1 MKKVISY
8 FIKYHVAVNVIII
21 AVIFFGILGIFSMKS
36 SFFPLTDSRFINIS
50 VVYPGASPQEME
62 EGVVLKIE
70 DNLKGIVGIDR
81 VTSVSRE
88 NSASISVETLVDS
101 DIDVVLAEVKNAVD
115 RVPSFPS
122 GMEPPVIAKVEAIA
136 PTINFTVSGTDL
148 PLTTLKKYAR
158 DVENDLRAMPGISQ
172 ISLTGFPDE
181 EIEIAV
187 REIDLRAFDLT
198 FADVAQAVQGS
209 NLLIS
214 GGNIKTD
221 YEDYLIRARNRQY
234 YGEDLHNLIVKAD
247 QSGNVI
253 YLKDVATVRD
263 RWNENPDRLFF
274 NDEVAISIQ
283 VNNTNSEDMIA
294 SADAINIYIEKFNAT
309 HDNVQLNVA
318 SDRSIVLKQR
328 TDLLT
333 ENAFVGILLVL
344 LFLSLFLNVRLAF
357 WVAAGLPIA
366 FLGMFIFAANL
377 GVTINVLSL
386 FGMII
391 VIGILV
397 DDGIV
402 IGENIYHH
410 YEKGK
415 SPVQAAID
423 GTMEVIPP
431 IMSAILTTM
440 LAFSIFFFLQ
450 GGIGDFFKEV
460 STVVILTLAVSLVEA
475 LIILPAHIAHSKALV
490 RNRKKPTSGL
500 FYIFNQI
507 NVKADQFLVFCR
519 DRIYGPYLKFFLK
532 NRFLGLAIPF
542 AMLIFSIGGISSRVV
557 RTSFFPNMASDRVD
571 ISLAMPQG
579 TNERITDSIISSIEE
594 AAWLVGNEY
603 TEKQTGNTP
612 VIENI
617 IKRIGPGSSN
627 ASLTINLLPGE
638 YRDFASGDITNAI
651 RDKAGVI
658 YGAESLTF
666 GSGMNFGGS
675 PVAVSLLGNN
685 IEELKAAKIELKSA
699 LVSNPILKDVSD
711 TDPAGIKEVR
721 IKLKN
726 DAYILGLTLQS
737 VMNQVRSG
745 FFGFQAQRFQ
755 RGQDEIKVWV
765 RYEKEDRSSI
775 RNLDDMWISTPTGNK
790 VPFSEIATYDIARG
804 DVAINH
810 LEGRREIQITADMAN
825 PKESATDVMADIKDN
840 VLPSI
845 LAKYPSVQP
854 SFEGQNREAAKTIN
868 SATRVG
874 GIVLVL
880 IYCVIAFTFRSY
892 SQPLLLLIMVPFSLI
907 GIVWGHYI
915 HGFSINILSWL
926 GIIALV
932 GIMVNDGLVLVGKFN
947 SYLKQGMKF
956 NDAMYEAGKSR
967 FRAIFLTSL
976 TTVAGLMP
984 LLLEKSR
991 QAQFLKPMAISI
1003 SYGIMIAT
1011 FLTLLMLPLLLSIN
1025 NSLTVRIKW
1034 LITGRMA
1041 SKEEVTRA
1049 VKELKLEENENK

>member
-1 MKKVISY
+1 
-8 FIKYHVAVNVIII
+8 
-21 AVIFFGILGIFSMKS
+21 
-36 SFFPLTDSRFINIS
+36 
-50 VVYPGASPQEME
+50 
-62 EGVVLKIE
+62 
-70 DNLKGIVGIDR
+70 
-81 VTSVSRE
+81 
-88 NSASISVETLVDS
+88 
-101 DIDVVLAEVKNAVD
+101 
-115 RVPSFPS
+115 
-122 GMEPPVIAKVEAIA
+122 VEAIA

-198 FADVAQAVQGS
+198 FAEVAQAVQGS

-247 QSGNVI
+247 RSGNVI

-294 SADAINIYIEKFNAT
+294 SADAINLYIEKFNAT

-333 ENAFVGILLVL
+333 ENAFIGILLVL

-415 SPVQAAID
+415 SPIQAAID

-440 LAFSIFFFLQ
+440 LAFSIFFFLD

-500 FYIFNQI
+500 FYVFNQI

-542 AMLIFSIGGISSRVV
+542 ALLIFSIGGISSRVV

-685 IEELKAAKIELKSA
+685 IDELKAAKTELKSA
-699 LVSNPILKDVSD
+699 LVTNPILKDVSD

-790 VPFSEIATYDIARG
+790 VPLSEIATYEIARG

-825 PKESATDVMADIKDN
+825 PKESATDVMADIKNN
-840 VLPSI
+840 VLPDI
-845 LAKYPSVQP
+845 LAKYPTVQP

-1034 LITGRMA
+1034 LITGKMA

-1049 VKELKLEENENK
+1049 VKELKLEENDKK